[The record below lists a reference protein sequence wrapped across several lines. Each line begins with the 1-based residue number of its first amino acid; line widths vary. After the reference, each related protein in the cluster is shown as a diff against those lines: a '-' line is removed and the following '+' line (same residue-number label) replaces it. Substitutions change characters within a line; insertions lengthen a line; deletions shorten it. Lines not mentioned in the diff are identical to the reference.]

1 MQGANGV
8 SDIYKIEPTNS
19 NQCDLPMT
27 NNHIVFYNRDTGNY
41 DHYKADILTKAQIQE
56 IKDKYKLI
64 EDTNDIDDDREAEL
78 DAMYHD
84 MDEYHNDLAEEFA
97 DEIETM

>member
-1 MQGANGV
+1 M
-8 SDIYKIEPTNS
+8 DIKPTNS

-64 EDTNDIDDDREAEL
+64 DEDNSPVRIDEEREAEL
-78 DAMYHD
+78 SAMSHD
-84 MDEYHNDLAEEFA
+84 MDEYHNELAEEFA
-97 DEIETM
+97 DELNQ

>member
-1 MQGANGV
+1 M
-8 SDIYKIEPTNS
+8 DIKPTNS

-27 NNHIVFYNRDTGNY
+27 NNHIVFYNWNTGNY
-41 DHYKADILTKAQIQE
+41 DHYKADILTKAEIQE

-64 EDTNDIDDDREAEL
+64 EDTNDIDEDRESEL
-78 DAMYHD
+78 STMSHD